1 MPPPTKYMNLRMKEK
16 ITELENRRKKAL
28 MCGGEAAIEKRH
40 AKGLL
45 TARERI
51 ALLVDDG
58 SFRETDMFVHKD
70 GDDAPGDGVIC
81 GVAKIGGKNVCV
93 FAQDFTVLGGRL
105 SRYFSDKSLSF

>member
-1 MPPPTKYMNLRMKEK
+1 MYLRMKEK
-16 ITELENRRKKAL
+16 ITELENRREKAL
-28 MCGGEAAIEKRH
+28 LCGGEAAVDKRH

-51 ALLVDDG
+51 ALLVDEG

-93 FAQDFTVLGGRL
+93 FAQDFTVLG
-105 SRYFSDKSLSF
+105 